1 MTCLSSTVCTTTR
14 ARLRGALRSTQPP
27 YPPQVPVTSAA
38 NLMPTNLSHINPST
52 PDVRNASRIAIFEAL
67 IISALPV
74 NASFRNV
81 CAAVDICRIVGLV
94 DPDASF
100 RKGAGRDCRE
110 RRGESQIRN
119 FHSENPFIHPILS
132 SALPQNALLTDF
144 GGTGDG
150 KLPSCVLALQDGR
163 RCPFPIGCVC
173 RNLSHSR
180 AATLNATQKSRCSAT
195 AAKSCSTSATPEKSA
210 PHPRPAART
219 SSSPTWSPRRRPD
232 HPLRAR
238 PWRGRNSARRYYKT

>member
-1 MTCLSSTVCTTTR
+1 MRDGPKDALTPLSMTCLSSTVCTTTR

-94 DPDASF
+94 DPDAGF
-100 RKGAGRDCRE
+100 RKGTGRDCRE
-110 RRGESQIRN
+110 RRGESQVRN
-119 FHSENPFIHPILS
+119 FHSENPFIQI
-132 SALPQNALLTDF
+132 SAE
-144 GGTGDG
+144 
-150 KLPSCVLALQDGR
+150 CVAHGFRRHRGR
-163 RCPFPIGCVC
+163 
-173 RNLSHSR
+173 
-180 AATLNATQKSRCSAT
+180 Q
-195 AAKSCSTSATPEKSA
+195 TPVM
-210 PHPRPAART
+210 RPCIA
-219 SSSPTWSPRRRPD
+219 SSPIDTCDRGAIVPAYPADKKRRRKNDCLP
-232 HPLRAR
+232 RYR
-238 PWRGRNSARRYYKT
+238 KFRR